1 MASIN
6 QVASNLEKKITNW
19 DFKRAIEH
27 SDNESKTRDY
37 LIEPL
42 FNLLGYNKMDHYSHE
57 YSLQISKGQV
67 KKIDMVVSISGKKP
81 SMVIEC
87 KKANS
92 NLTNK
97 NRNQLNE
104 YFENQKSSK
113 IGILTNGIIY
123 EFYSVKWND
132 VNKLNETP
140 FLKFDITDYSR
151 ADLQDLAQFH
161 LQLFDVNKISSNAE
175 EKYFLADFDIALAKT
190 LYPATPELNKLI
202 YKNMGGG
209 RLTEKISDR
218 IHELVN
224 SISLQEAVEQ
234 IKVIEGKN
242 SKSGVYTTSSEI
254 NAFQIV
260 KTILAM
266 HSKIKNDNL
275 DRVNYYDKKGFFAVV
290 VDNMPSKE
298 ICRFIIN
305 DYSKKLIVDGQ
316 DYLLENISAR
326 EITKFKKHIVEKATK
341 ILN

>member
-6 QVASNLEKKITNW
+6 QVASNLEKKISNW
-19 DFKRAIEH
+19 DFQKAIDH

-42 FNLLGYNKMDHYSHE
+42 FNILGYNKMEHYSHE
-57 YSLQISKGQV
+57 YSLQFSKGHV
-67 KKIDMVVSISGKKP
+67 KKIDMVVTINGKNP
-81 SMVIEC
+81 IMVIEC
-87 KKANS
+87 KKANA
-92 NLTNK
+92 NLTAK
-97 NRNQLNE
+97 HRSQMNE
-104 YFENQKSSK
+104 YFDNQKSSK
-113 IGILTNGIIY
+113 IGVLTNGVIY
-123 EFYSVKWND
+123 EFYSAKWS
-132 VNKLNETP
+132 NKNELNETP
-140 FLKFDITDYSR
+140 FLKFNLTDFTR
-151 ADLQDLAQFH
+151 ADLQDLALFH
-161 LQLFDVNKISSNAE
+161 IQLFDIGNISNNAE

-209 RLTEKISDR
+209 RLTEKISAR

-234 IKVIEGKN
+234 IKVNEGKN
-242 SKSGVYTTSSEI
+242 SKSGVYTTSTEI
-254 NAFQIV
+254 NALQIV

-266 HSKIKNDNL
+266 NSKIKNENL

-298 ICRFIIN
+298 VCRFIIN
-305 DYSKKLIVDGQ
+305 DYTKKLIVDGQ